1 VFHVTQTSTPPAS
14 TRTAPAAQDEAP
26 VEASGQM
33 THREILEALSGLL
46 LAMFV
51 AMLSS
56 TVVTNALPRIVS
68 DLEGSQT
75 GYTWVVV
82 ATLLAMTATTPIWG
96 KLADLFSK
104 KLLVQTALVIYSAGS
119 LIAALA
125 PSMEV
130 LIGARVVQGLGVGG
144 LTALVQVV
152 IASMVSPRERGR
164 YSGYIGAVFAV
175 ATVSGPLIGGV
186 IVDSPLGWRG
196 TFFVGLP
203 IAVAAFIVLQFK
215 LHLPVVKRHV
225 DIDYLGATLIIG
237 GVSILLVWVSLAGNQ
252 FAWLSTTTALMVGG
266 GILVIAAALYVEA
279 RVAKDPIIPLRLFKD
294 RTTSLATAASVLI
307 GVSMFGATVYLSEY
321 FQNARGMSPTEA
333 GLMSVSMVGGLL
345 VSSIVTGRII
355 SNSGVWKRYLV
366 GGMVLVV
373 VGLGLLGT
381 IDAETPLVEVGAF
394 MALLGLGL
402 GATMQNLVLAVQN
415 NTAQADMGA
424 ASSVVAFFRSLGGSI
439 GVSALGAL
447 LSHQVAQK
455 VSDGLA
461 AMGVPAGHSTGSIPD
476 LDSLPAPVRE
486 LYETSFGSATGHLF
500 LVAAPF
506 AFLAFVCILF
516 IREVP
521 LRTTLDTEPQ
531 EVGGSAVAE
540 ADSQTAAETARAAD
554 AEGAEV
560 TDHADPEHGA
570 HVGRPVVEVTGA
582 HVAEGGKHAGTPQDE
597 GVPTT
602 ASPR

>member
-1 VFHVTQTSTPPAS
+1 MDDVSIDRQDPVTNPSTV
-14 TRTAPAAQDEAP
+14 PAAVPSAAADGSP
-26 VEASGQM
+26 VELSGQM
-33 THREILEALSGLL
+33 SHREVLEALSGLL

-68 DLEGSQT
+68 DLHGSQT

-104 KLLVQTALVIYSAGS
+104 KLLVQSALVIYTVGS
-119 LIAALA
+119 LIAALS
-125 PSMEV
+125 PNMQV

-164 YSGYIGAVFAV
+164 YSGYIGATFAL
-175 ATVSGPLIGGV
+175 ATVSGPLIGGL

-203 IAVAAFIVLQFK
+203 IAVAAFVVLQAK
-215 LHLPVVKRHV
+215 LHLPVVKRSV
-225 DIDYLGATLIIG
+225 QIDYLGATLIVG
-237 GVSILLVWVSLAGNQ
+237 GVSILLVWVSLAGQQ
-252 FAWLSTTTALMVGG
+252 FDWISGASAGMVVGG
-266 GILVIAAALYVEA
+266 LAVIAAALYVEA
-279 RVAKDPIIPLRLFKD
+279 KVAAEPIIPLRLFKD

-355 SNSGVWKRYLV
+355 SNTGLWKRYLV
-366 GGMVLVV
+366 GGMMLVV
-373 VGLGLLGT
+373 VGISLLGT
-381 IDAETPLVEVGAF
+381 IDATTPLVEVGAF
-394 MALLGLGL
+394 MAVLGLGL

-424 ASSVVAFFRSLGGSI
+424 ASSVVSFFRSMGGSI

-447 LSHQVAQK
+447 LSHQVTQK
-455 VSDGLA
+455 VTDGLA
-461 AMGVPAGHSTGSIPD
+461 ALGIEGGHSTGSIPD
-476 LDSLPAPVRE
+476 LDTLPAPVRS
-486 LYETSFGSATGHLF
+486 LYEGAFGEATGHLF

-506 AFLAFVCILF
+506 ALLAFVCILF

-521 LRTTLDTEPQ
+521 LRTTLDREP
-531 EVGGSAVAE
+531 
-540 ADSQTAAETARAAD
+540 
-554 AEGAEV
+554 
-560 TDHADPEHGA
+560 DHMPEHDASAIGNNDPVQVEGRVGA
-570 HVGRPVVEVTGA
+570 
-582 HVAEGGKHAGTPQDE
+582 
-597 GVPTT
+597 GV
-602 ASPR
+602 R